1 MLYYVKD
8 SLQATDSPTMIL
20 RNNIKALRF
29 AHGQLSQ
36 AALAD
41 AVGVSRQTII
51 SLEKNRY
58 TPSVL
63 LALRISQF
71 FSVPLETCFSIEGIT
86 FSENR
91 PH

>member
-1 MLYYVKD
+1 
-8 SLQATDSPTMIL
+8 MIL
-20 RNNIKALRF
+20 RNNVKELRF

-51 SLEKNRY
+51 SIEKNRY

-63 LALRISQF
+63 LALKISQF
-71 FSVPLETCFSIEGIT
+71 FGVPLETCFSLDGIT
-86 FSENR
+86 APENR
-91 PH
+91 SH